1 MKQTV
6 IDIMGLSGFGAL
18 MAGSY
23 LAFGLDIT
31 LMAGGLML
39 MAFSLLASSK
49 NKVKKHA

>member
-1 MKQTV
+1 MKQTI
-6 IDIMGLSGFGAL
+6 IDLMGLTGFSAL

-23 LAFGLDIT
+23 LQFGLDIT